1 MNIIYYCP
9 VADDTFSKVN
19 RIIEVMVP
27 VKKFEIASSLKI
39 MEKQLLS
46 SLSVDFVIMLQVS
59 DAAEL
64 QNIIEFKDLLLDY
77 RIIMILP
84 DDDPDTTVVAH
95 TLRPRLITYK
105 DGDFLDVA
113 AVLSRMNF
121 KADNF

>member
-1 MNIIYYCP
+1 MNIIYYCS
-9 VADDTFSKVN
+9 VADDTFSKIN

-27 VKKFEIASSLKI
+27 VKKFETVSSLKI
-39 MEKQLLS
+39 MEDHLLS
-46 SLSVDFVIMLQVS
+46 SLSVDFVIIIQVS
-59 DAAEL
+59 GAAEL
-64 QNIIEFKDLLLDY
+64 KNIIELKELLLDY

-84 DDDPDTTVVAH
+84 DDDPNTTVLAH
-95 TLRPRLITYK
+95 TLHPRLITYK

>member
-1 MNIIYYCP
+1 MNILYYCP
-9 VADDTFSKVN
+9 VADSDFSKIN

-27 VKKFEIASSLKI
+27 VKKFETASSLKI
-39 MEKQLLS
+39 MEHHLLS
-46 SLSVDFVIMLQVS
+46 SLSVDFVIILQVS

-64 QNIIEFKDLLLDY
+64 QNIIEFKELLLDY

-121 KADNF
+121 KPGNF

>member
-1 MNIIYYCP
+1 MNILYYCP
-9 VADDTFSKVN
+9 VADSDFSKIN

-27 VKKFEIASSLKI
+27 VKKFETASSLKI
-39 MEKQLLS
+39 MEHHLLS
-46 SLSVDFVIMLQVS
+46 SLSVDFVIILQVS

-64 QNIIEFKDLLLDY
+64 QNIIEFKELLLDY

-105 DGDFLDVA
+105 GGDLLDVA

-121 KADNF
+121 KPGNF

>member
-9 VADDTFSKVN
+9 VADNNFSKIN

-27 VKKFEIASSLKI
+27 VKKFETASSLKI
-39 MEKQLLS
+39 MEHHLLS
-46 SLSVDFVIMLQVS
+46 SLSVDFVIILQVS

-64 QNIIEFKDLLLDY
+64 QNIIEFKELLLDY

-121 KADNF
+121 KPDNF